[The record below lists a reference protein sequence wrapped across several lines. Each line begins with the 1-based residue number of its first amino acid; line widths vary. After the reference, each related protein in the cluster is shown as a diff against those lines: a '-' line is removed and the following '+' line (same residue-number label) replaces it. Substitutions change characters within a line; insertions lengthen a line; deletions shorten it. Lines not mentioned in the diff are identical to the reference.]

1 MALYS
6 IFIDESGNFDDLNN
20 LSLVAGFITTKPATE
35 VEDIIDNVFNEL
47 SEQFKVK
54 DRLLH
59 HLTQLKWKKKEEA
72 FAIVE
77 QLFKKVSKDEF
88 SYFLMAN
95 ELNVKIENPD
105 DTYLNMLCDALANI
119 ILNIHGTDKFAKF
132 KIYPAI
138 KKRNSIVEKH
148 LSFSEERRLDFD
160 EIFIKEYSGLVTEKI
175 RNLFFQIGKE
185 LPEVEVILKNARH
198 YSPLFLSDYLCNTI
212 YNRDKEP
219 SKTIFETYIKPKLK
233 FNYMFSLTTIR
244 NQIDTSLYNGNYYNS
259 LFMLLKAYEGVEK
272 IAEGERERLLV
283 IKAIDSM
290 EKSLTSFFS
299 KPDYRENLEW
309 AITYLLKN
317 IEFQSKRDKNH
328 QKALLWYRK
337 LINFI
342 EALSLPDANKLYFL
356 ILVDK
361 ISLLNRS
368 GYLINHRKLIDKA
381 ESMIPFV
388 LNSTEIIQK
397 VVHFYNV
404 AAVSMFSMYQFEEA
418 KRYIK
423 KSLNYLENF
432 NKTIPSLLSDFSYKQ
447 IKTPELGK
455 ALGTKGRIETICSL
469 FEKQESINF
478 ENEFEKSLEHLS
490 SINAQLRCYCYM
502 AYGEIL
508 HKNGLKAYKCLQEI
522 AKRNDYNPTSDL
534 VLSFFYGEKAL
545 PVFMLLL
552 FLNTDF
558 NDREVEELQV
568 SIAKKVIRQ
577 TEYFS
582 NLSIFYNPIALVL
595 REWVLFR
602 FKYFKIDDS
611 VTYFALYEFLK
622 HENYHIFPRLILLKL
637 SIYAVE
643 IIISNDKERLSELS
657 EEVITDLEILLEND
671 KDNSL
676 SAVFSPLLGK
686 FKEHKGLDNLKKLAT
701 ELREIIFV

>member
-1 MALYS
+1 LATYS

-20 LSLVAGFITTKPATE
+20 LSLVAGFITTKPATK
-35 VEDIIDNVFNEL
+35 VEGIIDNVFNEL
-47 SEQFKVK
+47 SEQFEVK

-72 FAIVE
+72 FVIVE
-77 QLFKKVSKDEF
+77 QLFKKVSKYDF

-95 ELNVKIENPD
+95 ELDIKIENPD

-119 ILNIHGTDKFAKF
+119 ILNIHGKDKFAKF

-212 YNRDKEP
+212 YNRGKEP
-219 SKTIFETYIKPKLK
+219 SKSIFETYIKPKLK

-272 IAEGERERLLV
+272 IAEGERERSLV

-290 EKSLTSFFS
+290 EKSLIEFFS

-309 AITYLLKN
+309 AIAYLLKN

-342 EALSLPDANKLYFL
+342 EVLNLPDANKLYFL

-381 ESMIPFV
+381 EAMIPLV

-404 AAVSMFSMYQFEEA
+404 AAVSMFSMYQFDEA
-418 KRYIK
+418 KGYIK

-432 NKTIPSLLSDFSYKQ
+432 NKTIPFLLSDFSYKQ
-447 IKTPELGK
+447 IKIPELGK
-455 ALGTKGRIETICSL
+455 TLGTKGRIETICSL
-469 FEKQESINF
+469 FAKQKNLSF
-478 ENEFEKSLEHLS
+478 ENEFEKSLTHLS

-508 HKNGLKAYKCLQEI
+508 HKNGLKAYECLQEI
-522 AKRNDYNPTSDL
+522 AKRNDYNPNSDL

-558 NDREVEELQV
+558 NNEEVEELQV

-577 TEYFS
+577 TAYFS

-643 IIISNDKERLSELS
+643 ILISNDKDRLSQLS
-657 EEVITDLEILLEND
+657 KEIITDLEILLEND
-671 KDNSL
+671 KENSL
-676 SAVFSPLLGK
+676 SIVFSPLLDK
-686 FKEHKGLDNLKKLAT
+686 FKEDNGLDNLKQLAIK
-701 ELREIIFV
+701 LREVIFV